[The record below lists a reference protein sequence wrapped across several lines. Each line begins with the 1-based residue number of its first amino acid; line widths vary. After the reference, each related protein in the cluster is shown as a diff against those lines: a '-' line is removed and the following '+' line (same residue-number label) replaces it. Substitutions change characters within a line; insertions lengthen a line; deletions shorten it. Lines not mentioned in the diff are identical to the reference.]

1 MKRATKYKK
10 IREYLAGNPDTKPLN
25 AAVKFGVDIKTI
37 YYLRKQ
43 AKLKQAEPKQE
54 VPKEIPV
61 FTVVP
66 SVNLQQHGGDHYVK
80 MGVQPW
86 QAMEAWMSP
95 EAFVGFLRGNA
106 IKYLARADKKGGA
119 EDLRKARHYI
129 DKLLE
134 MVE

>member
-10 IREYLAGNPDTKPLN
+10 IREYLAENPSTKPIH
-25 AAVKFGVDIKTI
+25 AATKFGVDVKTI

-43 AKLKQAEPKQE
+43 AKLKQE

-80 MGVQPW
+80 MSVQPW